1 MEFFRI
7 IDIQVSEAILQNEI
21 YPKSLES
28 FTESMFIL
36 EKGNTDFKG
45 ATLWGEFKIS
55 YDKIKG
61 GVRFSLLDCPNALAW
76 TITTGFPPERNKIV
90 LHATINRTQK
100 PAEFI
105 EEVDE
110 FLDEWKTG
118 LNNQF
123 QIVNSIL

>member
-7 IDIQVSEAILQNEI
+7 IDQQVSETIIQNGIRPE
-21 YPKSLES
+21 SLDN
-28 FTESMFIL
+28 FTESMFLL
-36 EKGNTDFKG
+36 EKEGHNFKG
-45 ATLWGEFKIS
+45 TTLWGEFEFS

-76 TITTGFPPERNKIV
+76 TITTGFPPDRNKIV

-100 PAEFI
+100 PADFI

-110 FLDEWKTG
+110 FLDEWETG
-118 LNNQF
+118 LNHQF